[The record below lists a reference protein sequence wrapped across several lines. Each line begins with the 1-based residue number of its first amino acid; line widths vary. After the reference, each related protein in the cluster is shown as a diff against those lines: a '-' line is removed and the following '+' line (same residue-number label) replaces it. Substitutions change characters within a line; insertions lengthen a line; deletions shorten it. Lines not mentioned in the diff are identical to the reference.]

1 MNIKGIS
8 VVVGVAAVI
17 LLVVLLPI
25 KPGDVPP
32 AIVDRPELGEGA
44 AIGLGEEDRPELGE
58 GAAIGLGEEDRPELG
73 EGAAIESSIEDA
85 PTITESVILTSET
98 GSDFYVDENGTKHYV
113 INASDAVSPGE

>member
-32 AIVDRPELGEGA
+32 AIV
-44 AIGLGEEDRPELGE
+44 DRPELGE